1 VYGDGV
7 AGSEPVVVVG
17 PEELDVATA
26 PSLRTEL
33 DGLPASSAVV
43 IDLRGTRFMDSSGLN
58 VLIQTHRRLSA
69 EGGTVR
75 VLPSEPARRVF
86 DITNLSGHFGID

>member
-1 VYGDGV
+1 VYRDGV
-7 AGSEPVVVVG
+7 EGREFVVVG

-33 DGLPASSAVV
+33 DDLPATSSVV

-75 VLPSEPARRVF
+75 VLPSDPARRVL
-86 DITNLSGHFGID
+86 DITDLADRFGIS